1 MRIYNLLK
9 DIFVPKE
16 VLFIQDGS
24 SLEVVM
30 KNLES
35 EKQLAIDTEFIWRD
49 TYFPKLSLIQIATY
63 NKIYIFDCLSLDIS
77 VIEKVFSNKNILKIF
92 HSIRGD
98 SSVIFNC
105 LGIKIE
111 NIFDTQIA
119 EDVLAQ
125 NSGTQI
131 SYKKLVKKYF
141 FKSISKSET
150 NSDWE
155 RRPLKKKQLDYAAE
169 DVRFLHSMM
178 EIQTKKL
185 VRSNKLDHFFSIC
198 DEENKLG
205 QEDFS
210 FSRLKRLK
218 KRNRNISSK
227 EIEIFIWREDQAKQH
242 NVPPSHIFDD
252 RHLKKLKKILER
264 NNLNECKW
272 IIKND
277 SSRDEF
283 IRYFL

>member
-1 MRIYNLLK
+1 M
-9 DIFVPKE
+9 PKE

-169 DVRFLHSMM
+169 DVRYLHSMM

>member
-1 MRIYNLLK
+1 M
-9 DIFVPKE
+9 PKE

-77 VIEKVFSNKNILKIF
+77 VIKKVFSNKNILKIF

>member
-1 MRIYNLLK
+1 MRIYNLLI
-9 DIFVPKE
+9 DFFSPKE
-16 VLFIQDGS
+16 VLFIEDGS
-24 SLEVVM
+24 SLESVM

-49 TYFPKLSLIQIATY
+49 TYFPKLSLIQVATDT
-63 NKIYIFDCLSLDIS
+63 KIYIFDCLSLDIS
-77 VIEKVFSNKNILKIF
+77 VVEKVFSNKNILKIF

-119 EDVLAQ
+119 EDVLSQ
-125 NSGTQI
+125 NSGIQI

-141 FKSISKSET
+141 LKSISKSET

-169 DVRFLHSMM
+169 DVRYLHSIK
-178 EIQTKKL
+178 EVQTKKL
-185 VRSNKLDHFFSIC
+185 ERSSKLDHFLSIC

-205 QEDFS
+205 REDFS

-218 KRNRNISSK
+218 KKNRNISSK

-242 NVPPSHIFDD
+242 NVPPSQIFDD
-252 RHLKKLKKILER
+252 RNLKKLKKVLDR

-283 IRYFL
+283 IRYFA

>member
-77 VIEKVFSNKNILKIF
+77 VIKKVFSNKNILKIF

-169 DVRFLHSMM
+169 DVRFLHSLM

>member
-16 VLFIQDGS
+16 VLFIEDGS
-24 SLEVVM
+24 SLELVM
-30 KNLES
+30 KNLEY
-35 EKQLAIDTEFIWRD
+35 EKQLAIDTEFTWRD
-49 TYFPKLSLIQIATY
+49 TYFPKLSLIQIATF
-63 NKIYIFDCLSLDIS
+63 NKIYIFDCLNLDIS
-77 VIEKVFSNKNILKIF
+77 VIERVFSNKNILKIF

-125 NSGTQI
+125 NSGIQI

-169 DVRFLHSMM
+169 DVRFLHSIM

-218 KRNRNISSK
+218 RRNRNISSK

-242 NVPPSHIFDD
+242 NVPPSHIFGD
-252 RHLKKLKKILER
+252 RHLKELKKILER

-283 IRYFL
+283 IRYFS

>member
-1 MRIYNLLK
+1 M
-9 DIFVPKE
+9 PKE

-77 VIEKVFSNKNILKIF
+77 VIKKVFSNKNILKIF

-169 DVRFLHSMM
+169 DVRFLHSLM

>member
-1 MRIYNLLK
+1 MRIYNLLI
-9 DIFVPKE
+9 DFFAPKE
-16 VLFIQDGS
+16 VLFIEDRS
-24 SLEVVM
+24 SLELVM

-49 TYFPKLSLIQIATY
+49 TYFPKLSLIQVATD

-77 VIEKVFSNKNILKIF
+77 VMKKVFSNKNILKIF

-105 LGIKIE
+105 IGIKIE

-125 NSGTQI
+125 NSGIQI

-169 DVRFLHSMM
+169 DVRYLSQKTDLGIYFSAIKGMSDVADSVSVFQTFGGASTSNLACARAAVDQHYADAITANGGDFL
-178 EIQTKKL
+178 
-185 VRSNKLDHFFSIC
+185 FSLIGVI
-198 DEENKLG
+198 D
-205 QEDFS
+205 DPFS
-210 FSRLKRLK
+210 AAF
-218 KRNRNISSK
+218 
-227 EIEIFIWREDQAKQH
+227 
-242 NVPPSHIFDD
+242 V
-252 RHLKKLKKILER
+252 
-264 NNLNECKW
+264 
-272 IIKND
+272 
-277 SSRDEF
+277 
-283 IRYFL
+283 